1 MTTNNYYQVNVNN
14 VQGNVNIQINTE
26 KTETVSS
33 PPGPEK
39 HREQLPKYQTTWAL
53 EAFSFVGLLFIK
65 TLDIGIG
72 KILYPASEFLVLKVL
87 YPAGKYTVLKVVYPA
102 ILSIGAAS
110 KKQIIKTI
118 HLKPNVKLIEE
129 KNDNHN

>member
-14 VQGNVNIQINTE
+14 VQGNVNIQINAE

-33 PPGPEK
+33 PPGPERTK
-39 HREQLPKYQTTWAL
+39 QQTTWAL

-129 KNDNHN
+129 KNDSHN